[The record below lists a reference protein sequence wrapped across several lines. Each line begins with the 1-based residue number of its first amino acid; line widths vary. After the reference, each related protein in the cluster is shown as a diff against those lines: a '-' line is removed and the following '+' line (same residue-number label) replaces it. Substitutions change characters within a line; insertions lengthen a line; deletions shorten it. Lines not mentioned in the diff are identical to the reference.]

1 MARRGPEPSQV
12 PPVLELAS
20 HPGWALGRP
29 TRASM
34 SFPAAGL
41 VPVWVLPFPDATAS
55 SWNLRDMDHAWLW
68 ANPDP
73 PGPPR
78 PPWRDFECQ
87 KGLLVLM

>member
-12 PPVLELAS
+12 PPVLELAG

-68 ANPDP
+68 AT
-73 PGPPR
+73 
-78 PPWRDFECQ
+78 Q
-87 KGLLVLM
+87 TLQGLHVLDGGTLSVRRVF